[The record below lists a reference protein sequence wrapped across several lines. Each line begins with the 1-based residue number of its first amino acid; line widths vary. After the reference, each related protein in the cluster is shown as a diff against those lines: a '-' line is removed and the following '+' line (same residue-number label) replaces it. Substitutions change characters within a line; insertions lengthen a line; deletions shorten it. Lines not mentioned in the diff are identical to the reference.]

1 MPMRRADRAALVSLF
16 QLLGGPHW
24 LNNDGWDVDG
34 TSDPCDHQTH
44 WRGVGCIDPCDD
56 WRDGPDCYF
65 GRVTALNLRNNNLTG
80 SMTHWKGIGDL
91 HNLTWLDL
99 SFNSIS
105 GSVPAEIGEIQNIVI
120 IHLGARIPGLLIGLR
135 SHAFCN
141 TAAPPPALRP
151 LMSQLCCVQSLTHL
165 LCFYSASFSLTR
177 GFFSARVIGV
187 YRAGN
192 NGLQGQI
199 PTSMGHI
206 NSNSG
211 EKLTE
216 LNMERNSLEGTL
228 PSSLGLLNGLR
239 MLQLGFNA
247 ISGSIPWELTNLTEA
262 QVIHVQSNHL
272 EGSIPEDFG
281 TLQALRY
288 LNLTTNN
295 ISGTLPPSI
304 GNLRGLVDLSLSE
317 NRLTGSLPLEI
328 GSMFSL
334 RHLRMHTNGLD
345 GNFTA
350 LTTLGDLRNLVTLD
364 LYGNRMHGDVPS
376 SIQNLSSL
384 QYLYLDN
391 QHYAPLRQ
399 YYCGQRLPN
408 NGKYNYRIVRDEYL
422 TMTSIPC
429 DNMHDTNFAFS
440 SLQESGVY
448 PS

>member
-1 MPMRRADRAALVSLF
+1 
-16 QLLGGPHW
+16 
-24 LNNDGWDVDG
+24 
-34 TSDPCDHQTH
+34 
-44 WRGVGCIDPCDD
+44 
-56 WRDGPDCYF
+56 
-65 GRVTALNLRNNNLTG
+65 
-80 SMTHWKGIGDL
+80 
-91 HNLTWLDL
+91 
-99 SFNSIS
+99 
-105 GSVPAEIGEIQNIVI
+105 
-120 IHLGARIPGLLIGLR
+120 
-135 SHAFCN
+135 
-141 TAAPPPALRP
+141 
-151 LMSQLCCVQSLTHL
+151 
-165 LCFYSASFSLTR
+165 
-177 GFFSARVIGV
+177 
-187 YRAGN
+187 
-192 NGLQGQI
+192 
-199 PTSMGHI
+199 MGHI

-216 LNMERNSLEGTL
+216 LNMERNYLEGTL

-247 ISGSIPWELTNLTEA
+247 ISGSIPLELTNLTEA

-429 DNMHDTNFAFS
+429 DNMHDTNIAFS